1 MEIKDMIEKLRA
13 MGASDE
19 DIKALWM
26 IAIET
31 ANEITKDAR

>member
-1 MEIKDMIEKLRA
+1 MEIKEMVEKLRG

-26 IAIET
+26 MAIET
-31 ANEITKDAR
+31 ANEIVEGE